1 MEEEKPQEQMIREP
15 NTYDYL
21 AGAMLANGI
30 VWIWLQALVAF
41 KGFFLQIPVGI
52 LADMSYVIYLV
63 GAAIA
68 SKQVC
73 KRADSGHLVVGLKFA
88 GFSWVMALFMMMSMA
103 PQPTMGLVITFIVC
117 FAAGGIAGA
126 YWVIRDRLKK
136 SRNSDSGGSRGSH

>member
-30 VWIWLQALVAF
+30 VWIWLQALTTF
-41 KGFFLQIPVGI
+41 KGLFSQIPVGI
-52 LADMSYVIYLV
+52 LADISYVIYLA
-63 GAAIA
+63 GATIA

-73 KRADSGHLVVGLKFA
+73 KRADSKHLVVGLKFA
-88 GFSWVMALFMMMSMA
+88 GFSWAMALFMMMSMA

-126 YWVIRDRLKK
+126 YWVIWDRLKK
-136 SRNSDSGGSRGSH
+136 AGTPSGGSRGSH

>member
-1 MEEEKPQEQMIREP
+1 MGEEKPQEQMIREP

-30 VWIWLQALVAF
+30 VWIWLQALATF
-41 KGFFLQIPVGI
+41 KGLFSQIPVGI
-52 LADMSYVIYLV
+52 LADISYVIYLA
-63 GAAIA
+63 GATIA

-73 KRADSGHLVVGLKFA
+73 KRADSKHLVVGLKFA
-88 GFSWVMALFMMMSMA
+88 GFSWAMALFMMMSMA
-103 PQPTMGLVITFIVC
+103 PQPTMGLVITFLVC

-136 SRNSDSGGSRGSH
+136 AGTPSGGSRSSH

>member
-1 MEEEKPQEQMIREP
+1 MDEEKPQEQMIREP
-15 NTYDYL
+15 TTTDYL

-30 VWIWLQALVAF
+30 VWIWLQALATF
-41 KGFFLQIPVGI
+41 KGLFSQIPVGI
-52 LADMSYVIYLV
+52 LADISYVIYLA
-63 GAAIA
+63 GATIA

-73 KRADSGHLVVGLKFA
+73 KRADSKHLVVGLKFA
-88 GFSWVMALFMMMSMA
+88 GFSWAMALFMMMSMA

-136 SRNSDSGGSRGSH
+136 AGTPSGGSRDSH